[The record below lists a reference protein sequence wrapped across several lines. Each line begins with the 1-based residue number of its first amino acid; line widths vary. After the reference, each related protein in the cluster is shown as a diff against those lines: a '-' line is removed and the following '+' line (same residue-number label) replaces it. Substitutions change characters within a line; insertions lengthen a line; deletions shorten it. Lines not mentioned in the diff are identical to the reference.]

1 MCLLDPSG
9 LTGLEPAA
17 SALTGRC
24 SDQLNYNPREIR
36 CIAIA
41 HIFLW
46 FNSTHFYLEGP
57 SYIIRETRV
66 IYWLYTW
73 LYTRICT
80 LVITSNLFVIDKSI
94 DNPFFNEKSIFFL
107 YSFPFLRLYTYR
119 SWYESRSLAR
129 SEFVGTKQ
137 ISKANTNKWG

>member
-1 MCLLDPSG
+1 MYLLDPSG

-24 SDQLNYNPREIR
+24 SDQLNYNPRERR
-36 CIAIA
+36 CTSY
-41 HIFLW
+41 IFLW
-46 FNSTHFYLEGP
+46 FNSTHFYLEAP
-57 SYIIRETRV
+57 SSIIRETRV
-66 IYWLYTW
+66 IYW

>member
-1 MCLLDPSG
+1 MCSPFHSKCRCIFLLELDLDPSG

-94 DNPFFNEKSIFFL
+94 DNQSFNEKSIFF
-107 YSFPFLRLYTYR
+107 FLTLFL
-119 SWYESRSLAR
+119 SLD
-129 SEFVGTKQ
+129 FILTDQ
-137 ISKANTNKWG
+137 DMNLDH